1 MPAHQGCHKNLL
13 VSKKQNAAF
22 SIYTRL
28 PVYRF
33 YGPFN
38 FKWTLHSTL
47 LKPKWSCKTWMQ
59 RHSLN
64 IAASSFHVKPPAGP
78 LLHVCSGGC
87 SGAVPILLCL
97 NCHMHVFMFPELQEK
112 PRDADNRREQKAVYI
127 IHARPCIPLR
137 CRYLHCSPLPF
148 CLLSSLTNSL
158 SSSLPLALPSLSRAT
173 KCSSIRMVSVQWD
186 CISFSLWIKHS
197 ICPAFSSL

>member
-1 MPAHQGCHKNLL
+1 MH
-13 VSKKQNAAF
+13 
-22 SIYTRL
+22 
-28 PVYRF
+28 
-33 YGPFN
+33 
-38 FKWTLHSTL
+38 
-47 LKPKWSCKTWMQ
+47 

-64 IAASSFHVKPPAGP
+64 IAASWFHGKPPAGP
-78 LLHVCSGGC
+78 LLHVCSWGC
-87 SGAVPILLCL
+87 SAHTLPILLCL
-97 NCHMHVFMFPELQEK
+97 NCRVHVCMFPELQEK
-112 PRDADNRREQKAVYI
+112 PRDADRQEQKAVYI

-137 CRYLHCSPLPF
+137 CRYLRCSPLPF

-158 SSSLPLALPSLSRAT
+158 SSSLPLALPSFSRAT